1 MLRRFFSNSSKSII
15 NVSEKA
21 WIQINSILTKTQSPA
36 FLLSAQG
43 GGCNGFS
50 YDFQIVNNLEYQN
63 WMNQKIKPNLVQ
75 YQDSLVIVDPMSE
88 LLLMG
93 TSIDYV
99 SNLYENKFTFSPDK
113 NLATSCGCGVSFS
126 PRKI

>member
-1 MLRRFFSNSSKSII
+1 MLIRFFSNSSKSII
-15 NVSEKA
+15 NVSENA
-21 WIQINSILTKTQSPA
+21 WTQINSILTKTQSPA